1 MRKPSTILLWIMA
14 VIIGVIPAILA
25 LLQGGSQYLVA
36 KYYLYTIISVTIIWL
51 VVKRITK
58 NKEAV

>member
-1 MRKPSTILLWIMA
+1 MA

-25 LLQGGSQYLVA
+25 LLQGGSQYMVA
-36 KYYLYTIISVTIIWL
+36 KYYLYTIIIVTIIWL
-51 VVKRITK
+51 VVKRITR